1 MYIYVRFMGICSKA
15 IYKSNHGCKCQIMTI
30 IQSEK
35 MDGDQ
40 LVQSLLLLQDEI
52 LGKQTELLQQK
63 NMINNRLCDLSK

>member
-1 MYIYVRFMGICSKA
+1 MGICSKA
-15 IYKSNHGCKCQIMTI
+15 IYKSNCGCKCQIMTI

-52 LGKQTELLQQK
+52 LGKQTELLQQN
-63 NMINNRLCDLSK
+63 NMMNNRL